1 MMCLGPRDSFDR
13 SSNRQVLRAYFACA
27 KQPTSE
33 EEFMS
38 FWNSLSEMEKD
49 YYLRANL
56 PMLFYATK
64 DV

>member
-1 MMCLGPRDSFDR
+1 
-13 SSNRQVLRAYFACA
+13 
-27 KQPTSE
+27 
-33 EEFMS
+33 MS